1 MNGAEARRYHWLA
14 INNKG
19 ICAKKLATFKMADQ
33 RPPRHSGFPSQ
44 TPTAAPRRSPS
55 NNDDHNASA
64 PDQHQPPLSTQSS
77 FQSLEPYDERNLRD
91 CEHTPK
97 RRDWN
102 VAGNDTSRATSA
114 AERTA
119 TANDALHMPNISS
132 KNRNQSDRRQN
143 LITRRSA
150 PEFGGHGGS
159 DYYDSPVMKS
169 GHRRRRPTGSGSSNK
184 AKEHQSP
191 KPHYANRYAVDGSTP
206 NADASISAKRRLL
219 GRQSSTTRNVM
230 AAQNSVPLDTT
241 ANSNASS
248 LLPVLRALCHALFV
262 ACSTKCKAICRNSK
276 FVISKTVGRKW
287 VRYFLYVFCI
297 VITFL
302 LICLSMA
309 VYGFY
314 QEATKLC
321 TPPPAYHAPIDEPPL
336 IEYFVHGRGNGHY
349 ARSVAIIEKLNDA
362 GIDVRMFIGRATMW
376 RAVHESHISSSEAH
390 RKHSS
395 DKNNEDGT
403 TWSKKRR
410 GVTTAIAVT
419 SITPAMG
426 IFDTLSHI
434 LERIIGDC
442 EVAHQTG
449 RYPALVVT
457 DGDVPG
463 MFRAWFGSVPSVGIS
478 HGQTFAIGRKPEF
491 IKTDARLNTAW
502 NKQQTLNWRA
512 AFLTNWQIGTSF
524 AAMDTRHPSGVIAM
538 SPMRPEA
545 IGMAKERWRR
555 SHASEAGGLTR
566 PSNSTHSD
574 AATLAKTYLTQEQR
588 EKIDRLL
595 LDRNSNS
602 PSERPRRKLVI
613 CYFRDKNGDVMQN
626 ALLRSGFDI
635 LLFERGYHKGLM
647 NIQGVEKFGHQWIV
661 HREHEEEEELTD
673 LAIEDY
679 WKTMLEGTN
688 AKLLEDGSSKSTN
701 ATVEDEENTIAK
713 ANEEGDF
720 DTSENSNN
728 KEPRII
734 RVTDMSLFIPLLSIA
749 DGVASSAGSQLIS
762 ECIYSGTP
770 ILSLYRAN
778 DDEQMLN
785 VMIYRNLIANDK
797 EKNTSGIGK
806 VVHGIAHEEFSDAFS
821 FLAVDNLQE
830 VNPEKDANTPNG
842 IASKLLTKEQEFLLL
857 RDAEAKRAYKEFDD
871 FVDAISRSKVS
882 SSYYEEATMVGKIQV
897 EEENPDL
904 HNPFQGMPDVAPVML
919 EILKEVI
926 GEQT

>member
-1 MNGAEARRYHWLA
+1 
-14 INNKG
+14 
-19 ICAKKLATFKMADQ
+19 MADQ
-33 RPPRHSGFPSQ
+33 RPPRHNG
-44 TPTAAPRRSPS
+44 SPS
-55 NNDDHNASA
+55 RTPSAALRPSPAQNNDNNTSA
-64 PDQHQPPLSTQSS
+64 PDQPSLSTQSS

-97 RRDWN
+97 RQDWN
-102 VAGNDTSRATSA
+102 AAGNNGTSHATYS

-119 TANDALHMPNISS
+119 TANDALHMPNISNTS
-132 KNRNQSDRRQN
+132 RKKSDMNRRQN

-150 PEFGGHGGS
+150 PEFIGGHSGG

-169 GHRRRRPTGSGSSNK
+169 GHRRRRPAGSGSSNK

-191 KPHYANRYAVDGSTP
+191 KPHYSNRHVTDGPTPSVDPPYSTKQRP
-206 NADASISAKRRLL
+206 ISRW
-219 GRQSSTTRNVM
+219 SSTSRH
-230 AAQNSVPLDTT
+230 AASASAPFDSSANANAASV
-241 ANSNASS
+241 
-248 LLPVLRALCHALFV
+248 LPVLRALCHALFV
-262 ACSTKCKAICRNSK
+262 ACSNKCKGMSLKCK
-276 FVISKTVGRKW
+276 FVASKTVGRRW
-287 VRYFLYVFCI
+287 VRYILYVLVI
-297 VITFL
+297 VIAFL

-314 QEATKLC
+314 QEATQLC
-321 TPPPAYHAPIDEPPL
+321 TPPLSYHAPIDEPPL

-349 ARSVAIIEKLNDA
+349 ARSVAVIEKLNDS
-362 GIDVRMFIGRATMW
+362 GVDVRMFIGRATMW
-376 RAVHESHISSSEAH
+376 RAVHESHISSTEAH
-390 RKHSS
+390 GKHGKDSEVSDAGVDSS
-395 DKNNEDGT
+395 KN
-403 TWSKKRR
+403 KRR

-449 RYPALVVT
+449 RYPTLVVT
-457 DGDVPG
+457 DGDIPG
-463 MFRAWFGSVPSVGIS
+463 MLRAWFGSVPSVGIS
-478 HGQTFAIGRKPEF
+478 HGQTFAIGRKPQF
-491 IKTDARLNTAW
+491 IKSDKRLNAAW
-502 NKQQTLNWRA
+502 NKQQSLNWRA

-524 AAMDTRHPSGVIAM
+524 AAMDTRRPSGVIAM

-555 SHASEAGGLTR
+555 SHSSEAEIVKR
-566 PSNSTHSD
+566 PSNSTHIDSP
-574 AATLAKTYLTQEQR
+574 TLAEPYLTQEQR
-588 EKIDRLL
+588 EKIDQLL
-595 LDRNSNS
+595 LGQNSHG

-626 ALLRSGFDI
+626 ALLRSGFDV

-647 NIQGVEKFGHQWIV
+647 NIQGVKKFGHKWIV
-661 HREHEEEEELTD
+661 KRENENEDEL
-673 LAIEDY
+673 AEMNIEDY

-688 AKLLEDGSSKSTN
+688 AKLLEDGSTLSTN
-701 ATVEDEENTIAK
+701 TTDANEGEPIAK

-720 DTSENSNN
+720 DTAEASNAN
-728 KEPRII
+728 VPRII

-797 EKNTSGIGK
+797 EKDPTGIGK
-806 VVHGIAHEEFSDAFS
+806 LVHGIAHEEFSDAFS
-821 FLAVDNLQE
+821 FLAVD
-830 VNPEKDANTPNG
+830 DAQTAARKTDVDLT
-842 IASKLLTKEQEFLLL
+842 IETTTKILTKEQEFLLL
-857 RDAEAKRAYKEFDD
+857 RNSEAKRAYKEFDD
-871 FVDAISRSKVS
+871 FVDAIARSKVS
-882 SSYYEEATMVGKIQV
+882 SSYYEEARVGGRRKI
-897 EEENPDL
+897 EMKIYDR

-919 EILKEVI
+919 EILKEVM